1 MFDMMRSS
9 RGVASVAVMAL
20 VGGLSAVGLMGTGL
34 SGSVLGALPGSAWL
48 GSSEKGDVV
57 LANGAN
63 GAGVARAAVPGAK
76 GAKMSVVHRGGFAC
90 VRSERPDGEITVN
103 CVDDATFGDAGS
115 TKVKKS
121 QTVVRTGD
129 HAYMVEAAKGL
140 VRPLDP
146 KSLAPEGDAL
156 EFRAPI
162 STVADDD
169 GRLLVLELEVS
180 VASVVVG
187 SATVGDPVTIGE
199 SRGNLYGSLVDGQFA
214 VVAQADAQVTLFVDG
229 KVGRRVGL
237 PGELGSLLVPGEVEG
252 GELPLLSQANGR
264 VEVMVLDTTS
274 DKGRRV
280 RVKKELPKS
289 SEVFATSAGLFVPD
303 RSSGLVVRVDTSSGD
318 VESIDVNLGKGKGN
332 LEVFT
337 KDGKLWVNNPSGS
350 KAVVIDGRG
359 ERHEVN
365 KYDEEIEEV
374 DPGWQA
380 EPAQVA
386 TPEPPPLNKSE
397 TSELPPPNKSEA
409 PEGPVAPIPPTPN
422 TSEPD
427 PTQVTTA
434 PTPIPVPV
442 DDGTSTQTE
451 IPTPTNGPG
460 TSIGGEAEVPA
471 ERNDPATQPRATAP
485 PTTTTRPAVP
495 ASGQPP
501 QLSPLTATAKSRSVT
516 LRWSTV
522 GEIESYDLT
531 CRPSCRPPFV
541 AAGDLDVEIG
551 GLDNGTSYSFVL
563 VAKNE
568 QGASRPAQV
577 GAVPMALSVPSPRN
591 VTATVDPTGSGSV
604 RLDWTSSEGSGV
616 RAEGFEITCHGPSG
630 GQVVD
635 PYRVQASGATSES
648 VELYS
653 LNGPPANWEFDDDDQ
668 PDTSCQVVA
677 LASDGGAPIRSEPVS
692 SNHFDPWKFVDSPI
706 LAAGRSDESAR
717 GVEITTYQSWE
728 GRPGYVRVKVGDKP
742 EIKLKSGTS
751 QHIAVGAWGTTQVSG
766 KACVGDV
773 CVDEDPVP
781 VPIEKPTMTT
791 PTFRVT
797 KANFTCDCGTT
808 QAGDNWVYE
817 TTIDLKGMN
826 PKFVTTYRE
835 LHLPPYPGSQTHT
848 GAWTDPKPV
857 VGGPTRIEYN
867 WHPGA
872 KREYTLEEVKLM
884 FEGLPGEDLYVKSL
898 PLTEPNYPR

>member
-1 MFDMMRSS
+1 MR
-9 RGVASVAVMAL
+9 
-20 VGGLSAVGLMGTGL
+20 
-34 SGSVLGALPGSAWL
+34 
-48 GSSEKGDVV
+48 
-57 LANGAN
+57 N
-63 GAGVARAAVPGAK
+63 
-76 GAKMSVVHRGGFAC
+76 
-90 VRSERPDGEITVN
+90 VRS
-103 CVDDATFGDAGS
+103 
-115 TKVKKS
+115 
-121 QTVVRTGD
+121 
-129 HAYMVEAAKGL
+129 
-140 VRPLDP
+140 
-146 KSLAPEGDAL
+146 
-156 EFRAPI
+156 
-162 STVADDD
+162 
-169 GRLLVLELEVS
+169 
-180 VASVVVG
+180 
-187 SATVGDPVTIGE
+187 
-199 SRGNLYGSLVDGQFA
+199 
-214 VVAQADAQVTLFVDG
+214 
-229 KVGRRVGL
+229 
-237 PGELGSLLVPGEVEG
+237 
-252 GELPLLSQANGR
+252 
-264 VEVMVLDTTS
+264 
-274 DKGRRV
+274 
-280 RVKKELPKS
+280 
-289 SEVFATSAGLFVPD
+289 
-303 RSSGLVVRVDTSSGD
+303 
-318 VESIDVNLGKGKGN
+318 
-332 LEVFT
+332 
-337 KDGKLWVNNPSGS
+337 
-350 KAVVIDGRG
+350 
-359 ERHEVN
+359 
-365 KYDEEIEEV
+365 
-374 DPGWQA
+374 
-380 EPAQVA
+380 
-386 TPEPPPLNKSE
+386 
-397 TSELPPPNKSEA
+397 
-409 PEGPVAPIPPTPN
+409 EGPVAPIPPTPN

-692 SNHFDPWKFVDSPI
+692 SNQFDPWKFVDFPI

-717 GVEITTYQSWE
+717 GVEIATHQSWE

-742 EIKLKSGTS
+742 EIKLKPGTS

-817 TTIDLKGMN
+817 ATIDLKGMN